1 MRQVLFYPSG
11 GFDEIHRIVVVLLDA
26 GRDRQNVRIKN
37 NVLRRKAHFLGK
49 QLVTPRANLSFA
61 LERVGLTLLIERHYH
76 DRCAI
81 TFHQLRLLQKFL
93 FAFLEADRVHDPFA
107 LNAFEPGLQHRPLR
121 AVDHYRNADLGFR
134 REEMKEVNHGLF
146 GIEHSFVHV
155 HVDDLRAVLD
165 LLTRNSYGV
174 FVLTTKDTLVRSPM
188 FTKFV
193 SGRTVSG
200 SRPLR
205 RRYGSGFGGM
215 R

>member
-1 MRQVLFYPSG
+1 MFFQTSRDGEDVRVENDVARRKVG
-11 GFDEIHRIVVVLLDA
+11 AFDEKFVSA
-26 GRDRQNVRIKN
+26 GADVD
-37 NVLRRKAHFLGK
+37 L
-49 QLVTPRANLSFA
+49 A
-61 LERVGLTLLIERHYH
+61 LEIVGLTLLIERHYH

-174 FVLTTKDTLVRSPM
+174 FVLTTKDKP
-188 FTKFV
+188 
-193 SGRTVSG
+193 
-200 SRPLR
+200 
-205 RRYGSGFGGM
+205 
-215 R
+215 